1 MRSAHYGRFQTEIRK
16 NMLETAELRC
26 DRPVKGRPH
35 LLGRVITRPRPAADE
50 VSVRNTLSQN
60 GYTCFRGMREID
72 SELASPFNQDR
83 SIGPVRVPGSGK
95 NLQIITPLRTAINS
109 RHEPVTSSNF
119 L

>member
-1 MRSAHYGRFQTEIRK
+1 
-16 NMLETAELRC
+16 
-26 DRPVKGRPH
+26 
-35 LLGRVITRPRPAADE
+35 
-50 VSVRNTLSQN
+50 
-60 GYTCFRGMREID
+60 MREID